1 MQSSLKAEVS
11 DLRIKAYSSVV
22 KKKKKKSHYILIS
35 VESSTLLFNSET
47 DRAWQKIPKPK
58 SSAFSTVI
66 VVYY

>member
-1 MQSSLKAEVS
+1 MQSWLKAEVS

-22 KKKKKKSHYILIS
+22 RKKKNHITYSFQLSPHPCCLALKLIKHGKK
-35 VESSTLLFNSET
+35 
-47 DRAWQKIPKPK
+47 KIPKPK